1 MTVIEINNDYFEG
14 TIIVSKGSDT
24 THASFHNITVNEE
37 MLEIEMNT
45 LFLTDAHKLQVM
57 NVLKTIKRSVIS
69 YPNAK
74 TASIH
79 IFLSLGLASIIDG
92 IDLSPDLT
100 SLVNDFN
107 SYTISTEIAIGEDG
121 AYNLITTSDSILNL
135 DMSDIL
141 VLAKFKTQ
149 NELDAE
155 SFIISSQVSTV
166 FNAKTIAHFATF
178 LSKSITHTNIID
190 HMYALYHKMQKL

>member
-14 TIIVSKGSDT
+14 TIIVSIGSELT
-24 THASFHNITVNEE
+24 YASFHNITVNEE

-45 LFLTDAHKLQVM
+45 LSLTDAHKSQVM
-57 NVLKTIKRSVIS
+57 NVLKTIKRSVII

-107 SYTISTEIAIGEDG
+107 DSTISTGIAEDG
-121 AYNLITTSDSILNL
+121 VYNLITTTDTLNL
-135 DMSDIL
+135 NMSDIE
-141 VLAKFKTQ
+141 VHVKFKTQ

-155 SFIISSQVSTV
+155 SFIISSKISTV
-166 FNAKTIAHFATF
+166 FNAKTIAQFATL
-178 LSKSITHTNIID
+178 LSTSITHPDIID
-190 HMYALYHKMQKL
+190 HIHGLYHKMQKL